1 MSPVAE
7 PPPFLTDLHP
17 VSWPELRS
25 LLLPSSDFSKLN
37 SQHSTL
43 HTETAAMGFD
53 NRDYANQPQP
63 GFHLSGPRTMAVQI
77 VLVTAGVYL
86 LQLFLKAPFTAAL
99 ALYDHWYLQP
109 WMAYRLLTY
118 GFLHNPGGIEH
129 ILLNMFGLWMFGRQV
144 EQRYGRQE
152 FLSFYLS
159 AIIIAGV
166 VWTISASA
174 FGNQGGVV
182 LGASG
187 GVVGVLILYA
197 LNFPRQKVLLY
208 FVIPIPMW
216 VLAAFIVLSDLF
228 GATHQTGSNVAFT
241 AHLGGAAF
249 ALAYYFTGWSP
260 GRWLTNF
267 FSRLPAAAKPRLRV
281 HDPQSHGNYDDS
293 FSAGSQDRS
302 DHQQQLNEQVD
313 AILRKIQAEG
323 QDSLSRSER
332 RLLEKAS
339 REYLRKKD

>member
-1 MSPVAE
+1 
-7 PPPFLTDLHP
+7 
-17 VSWPELRS
+17 
-25 LLLPSSDFSKLN
+25 
-37 SQHSTL
+37 
-43 HTETAAMGFD
+43 MGFD
-53 NRDYANQPQP
+53 NRDYAYQPQP

-86 LQLFLKAPFTAAL
+86 LQLFFDKPFENPFTNAFAL
-99 ALYDHWYLQP
+99 SGQWYLQP
-109 WMAYRLLTY
+109 WKVYQLLTY
-118 GFLHNPGGIEH
+118 GFLHSTRGIEH
-129 ILLNMFGLWMFGRQV
+129 ILLNMFGLWMFGRLV

-159 AIIIAGV
+159 AIIFAGI
-166 VWTISASA
+166 VWTLSDSV
-174 FGNQGGVV
+174 FGIPIQLPTGQQIIPQCV
-182 LGASG
+182 GASG
-187 GVVGVLILYA
+187 GVVAVLILFA
-197 LNFPRQKVLLY
+197 LNFPHQKVLLY

-216 VLAAFIVLSDLF
+216 VMAAFIVVYNMY
-228 GATHQTGSNVAFT
+228 GATYQTGSNVAFT

-267 FSRLPAAAKPRLRV
+267 FSKLPAAAKPRLRV
-281 HDPQSHGNYDDS
+281 HDPQSPGGYDDS
-293 FSAGSQDRS
+293 FSASSQDQSNR
-302 DHQQQLNEQVD
+302 QQQLNEQVD